1 MAKSGRVWRKVPE
14 SGARSVS
21 GFLTETVILLSVAVG
36 RNVNLE
42 MCVLFTAFDVIEI
55 TLDFIACVRA
65 CVRACARACVCVCV

>member
-1 MAKSGRVWRKVPE
+1 MPE

-21 GFLTETVILLSVAVG
+21 GFLTEIVIFLSVAVG

-55 TLDFIACVRA
+55 TLDFIACV
-65 CVRACARACVCVCV
+65 CVCVVCVCVCVCGV